1 MCMGTVWESL
11 DVMVWRAGL
20 HRFPRLCPSPEA
32 KKTMVVL
39 SGIMN
44 FIHFRKLRM
53 EMSLEHVARF
63 VSFSQTV
70 PRVGEVERW
79 GLISICLSLSLCP
92 CFSLCLYAY
101 HSLCLSPPLCL
112 LLSLSRCLSL
122 SSPRLFLTLCCSA
135 CLSLCL
141 PVCLSVS
148 ARAYPPLG
156 YAFL

>member
-1 MCMGTVWESL
+1 MGTVWESL

-70 PRVGEVERW
+70 PSNREVECW
-79 GLISICLSLSLCP
+79 GLISICLSLSLSLSLL
-92 CFSLCLYAY
+92 FSL
-101 HSLCLSPPLCL
+101 PL
-112 LLSLSRCLSL
+112 CLSL
-122 SSPRLFLTLCCSA
+122 S
-135 CLSLCL
+135 LSLSAPVPIALSLSL
-141 PVCLSVS
+141 PLSLFDLSLPHSLPVS
-148 ARAYPPLG
+148 ARAYPQLG
-156 YAFL
+156 YAFF